1 MKTAPTK
8 LEQLAAIAILV
19 CATALIVVFVVL
31 PMSMT
36 IRETHDQIAHNQAL
50 ISRLSAHANAPNMP
64 EADLASLQS
73 RILRENRY
81 LQASTE
87 PLAAAALQQH
97 IKALL
102 SEFGAS
108 ALSIRN
114 IPKPKDDTRRSVAL
128 RVAINTEA
136 EQLVEFIYALETE
149 TPFVIVDNIKI
160 TSGAWRRQLANQP
173 AEDALSVEFNAVA
186 FMPPWEAE
194 G

>member
-1 MKTAPTK
+1 MKSAPSK
-8 LEQLAAIAILV
+8 AEQLGAVAILACV
-19 CATALIVVFVVL
+19 IGLVVL
-31 PMSMT
+31 FVILPVSAAVRDT
-36 IRETHDQIAHNQAL
+36 RDQIAHNQAL
-50 ISRLSAHANAPNMP
+50 IARLSAHVDAPRLP
-64 EADLASLQS
+64 EADLTSLQS

-81 LQASTE
+81 LNANTE

-97 IKALL
+97 IKGLL

-114 IPKPKDDTRRSVAL
+114 IPKRNDDTRRSVAL
-128 RVAINTEA
+128 RVAIRTES
-136 EQLVEFIYALETE
+136 EQLIEFIYALETE
-149 TPFVIVDNIKI
+149 TPFVVIDTIKI
-160 TSGAWRRQLANQP
+160 TSGAWRRQLSNQP